1 MTDAAPAAFDRRGS
15 AFVDRLDASDRAA
28 LLDRARRRCVPA
40 HGFIFFAGDASHN
53 VFVLESGFVK
63 IASVID
69 DREVTL
75 DVLGPGE
82 VVGELGAV
90 DGSPRSATA
99 STLTDV
105 WVHVLAAPEF
115 MSLVESNPSVARH
128 LVQDMARRLRD
139 ASQRQVEYGA
149 LDGVGRVCGRLVELM
164 RRYGRECGA
173 GIVLDAPLNQSDI
186 ASWAGLSREAV
197 VKALRSLR
205 ETGWVTTTG
214 RSITVVDPGAVRRR
228 AGCSDVH
235 HR

>member
-40 HGFIFFAGDASHN
+40 HGFLFFAGDASHN

-90 DGSPRSATA
+90 DGI
-99 STLTDV
+99 
-105 WVHVLAAPEF
+105 
-115 MSLVESNPSVARH
+115 
-128 LVQDMARRLRD
+128 
-139 ASQRQVEYGA
+139 
-149 LDGVGRVCGRLVELM
+149 GRV
-164 RRYGRECGA
+164 RR
-173 GIVLDAPLNQSDI
+173 PH
-186 ASWAGLSREAV
+186 
-197 VKALRSLR
+197 
-205 ETGWVTTTG
+205 
-214 RSITVVDPGAVRRR
+214 RR
-228 AGCSDVH
+228 
-235 HR
+235 